1 MTAAAL
7 GLDRPMPHRRL
18 APVLATM
25 TGRRAR
31 RAVRGGNLEALELP
45 AGRVN
50 GAIADRF
57 AEAAGTLET

>member
-1 MTAAAL
+1 
-7 GLDRPMPHRRL
+7 MPHRRL

-31 RAVRGGNLEALELP
+31 RAVRGGNLEALELR